1 MLKVDDAA
9 QPFEVE
15 QTDTAEREKRKHPP
29 K

>member
-1 MLKVDDAA
+1 MLKVDHVA

-15 QTDTAEREKRKHPP
+15 QTDTAEIEIRKHPP